1 MIIILASINS
11 IYFASLIIIWYFYPA
26 GPIYDLETD
35 QIIGERKGLT
45 WFRFGMLI
53 PFSLISSWGFQ

>member
-1 MIIILASINS
+1 MIMILASINS

-45 WFRFGMLI
+45 WFRIGMLI

>member
-11 IYFASLIIIWYFYPA
+11 IYFASLIIIWYFFPA
-26 GPIYDLETD
+26 GPIFDLETD

-45 WFRFGMLI
+45 WFRIGMLI

>member
-45 WFRFGMLI
+45 WFRIGMLI